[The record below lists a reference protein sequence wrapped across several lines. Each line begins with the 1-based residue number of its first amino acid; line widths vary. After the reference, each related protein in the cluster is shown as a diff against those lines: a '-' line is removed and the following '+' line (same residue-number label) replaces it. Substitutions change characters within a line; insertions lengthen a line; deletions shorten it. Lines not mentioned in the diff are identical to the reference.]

1 MLKAEQSVTI
11 DRPVEEVWEYINDPR
26 NDTEWQ
32 SMIVEAVQVSEGP
45 VGAGTVKRVT
55 AKVLGRRFDTT
66 FEVTEYEPNR
76 RSRIKSTSGP
86 FAFTGT
92 YEVERADGGTRF
104 TWAMEG
110 DPGGF
115 FKLAEPLV
123 VRVVGRQVQ
132 ADMETLKDLLETRE

>member
-1 MLKAEQSVTI
+1 MLKVEHSVNI
-11 DRPVEEVWEYINDPR
+11 DRPVEEVWAYIKDPR

-32 SMIVEAVQVSEGP
+32 SMIVEAVKVSEGP
-45 VGAGTVKRVT
+45 MGVGTVEHIT

-66 FEVTEYEPNR
+66 FEVTEYEPNK

-86 FAFTGT
+86 LAYTGT

-104 TWAMEG
+104 MWATEG

-115 FKLAEPLV
+115 FKVAEPLV
-123 VRVVGRQVQ
+123 VRVISRQVQ
-132 ADMETLKDLLETRE
+132 ADLATLKDLLETRE

>member
-1 MLKAEQSVTI
+1 MEHSVTI
-11 DRPVEEVWEYINDPR
+11 ERPVEKVWAYITDPR

-32 SMIVEAVQVSEGP
+32 SMIVEAEQLSEGP
-45 VGAGTVKRVT
+45 MGVGTVERST

-86 FAFTGT
+86 FTFTGT

-115 FKLAEPLV
+115 FKVAEPLV
-123 VRVVGRQVQ
+123 LRVISRQVQ
-132 ADMETLKDLLETRE
+132 ADLVTLKDLLETRE